1 MKLRKIF
8 YGLLTVFSIRKLGYF
23 IPYRYAGQ
31 VRVKNSTNP
40 WLLEWF
46 SELSNNV
53 FIETLKSVQPY
64 IGDLKKITFKNVNF
78 EDPRWGQDWFP
89 GLDAVIAYGLVRKV
103 KPATIIEIGS
113 GHSTR
118 FLIRAINDEKI
129 SSNVVCIDPQPRAAL
144 CGLDINFMR
153 LPLQKADLKCLLA
166 LQKGDILF
174 IDSSH
179 ICVPGSDV
187 DLIVSRILPALPAGI
202 FIHFHDIFLPDPY
215 PKNWEWRE
223 YNEQIVVS
231 ALLAGKKFNPIFS
244 SYFIRNYA
252 PGRLQELGFDWIPM
266 PPGAIESSFW
276 LETL

>member
-8 YGLLTVFSIRKLGYF
+8 YGLLTVFGIRKLGYF

-31 VRVKNSTNP
+31 VNVKNSTNP

-46 SELSNNV
+46 SKLSNSV
-53 FIETLKSVQPY
+53 FLETLKSIQPY
-64 IGDLKKITFKNVNF
+64 TADLKRIAYKNNKF

-89 GLDAVIAYGLVRKV
+89 GLDAVIAYGLVRVV
-103 KPATIIEIGS
+103 KPATIIEVGS

-118 FLIRAINDEKI
+118 FLVRAINDEKI
-129 SSNVVCIDPQPRAAL
+129 KSNVVCIDPQPRAAL
-144 CGLDINFMR
+144 HGLDINFIK
-153 LPLQKADLKCLLA
+153 LPIQQLDLKGLPA

-187 DLIVSRILPALPAGI
+187 DLIVNRILPGLPSGV

-215 PKNWEWRE
+215 PEKWGWRE
-223 YNEQIVVS
+223 YNEQLIIS

-252 PGRLQELGFDWIPM
+252 PQHLRELGFDWIRV
-266 PPGAIESSFW
+266 PPGSTECSLW
-276 LETL
+276 LEKR